1 MNLCIYRHINSSH
14 YCHFKTNNKYCNLHS
29 NNRNIIYDIIYN
41 AIGKEVLIGNNEIY
55 KIYKYIYNDSSIY
68 VKEYIFKAVL
78 KGIFNKKQALI
89 NIFPYLLN
97 NYMKINEM
105 IDEIYKI
112 NANTY
117 WFDYNVKNLS
127 LIKKGIENILIKKH
141 IYNKNILINN
151 TEDPFTFD
159 IINDIDINERFIY
172 FDEQNYYCFKAIEL
186 KYFIENNGNWNPY
199 TKKEFENNVIRNLK
213 LFIKYFKLDKKK
225 TLKKYEWDTIHQA
238 YTDVSQAI
246 EKIGFYNDTRWFLK
260 FTSNQ
265 IKNIV
270 RLFKI
275 MSANSQNADSN
286 NSELFFNNINDN
298 TIFFDFARET
308 VKLFE
313 NGNSNFFLCCN
324 FIKSLSTDSNDF
336 FNSLP
341 EWMNDI
347 ENPIIVNTSSNELAF
362 QRLFHNVDILY
373 LINIMNN

>member
-1 MNLCIYRHINSSH
+1 MQFNVGL
-14 YCHFKTNNKYCNLHS
+14 
-29 NNRNIIYDIIYN
+29 NIWFN
-41 AIGKEVLIGNNEIY
+41 AVGAGIVVEKVLLY
-55 KIYKYIYNDSSIY
+55 PQMSF
-68 VKEYIFKAVL
+68 VFKAVL
-78 KGIFNKKQALI
+78 KGLFNKKQGLI

-105 IDEIYKI
+105 IDKIYKI
-112 NANTY
+112 NTNTY
-117 WFDYNVKNLS
+117 WFDYNVKNLN
-127 LIKKGIENILIKKH
+127 LIKKGIEKILIKKH

-159 IINDIDINERFIY
+159 NINDIDINERFIY

-213 LFIKYFKLDKKK
+213 IFIKIFKLDKKK

-275 MSANSQNADSN
+275 MSANSQNADDSN

-308 VKLFE
+308 IKLFE

-324 FIKSLSTDSNDF
+324 FIKSLSTYSNDF

-347 ENPIIVNTSSNELAF
+347 ENPIIVNTSANELAF